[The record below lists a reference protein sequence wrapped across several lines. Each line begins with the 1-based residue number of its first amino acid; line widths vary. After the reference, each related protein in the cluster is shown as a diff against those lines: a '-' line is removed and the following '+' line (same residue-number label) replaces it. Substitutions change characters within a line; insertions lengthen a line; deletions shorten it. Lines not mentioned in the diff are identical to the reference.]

1 MKNTSTLEPEEFLKT
16 LQNLV
21 NGDTSAENWQQLW
34 DKVFKTF
41 QEKVPPYW
49 LLMPT
54 TSYTREWQD
63 YLHENL
69 GLWMTFLRAQQE
81 YIAQFSKMGLQ
92 SIERLRDKLG
102 TTLSEPVSH
111 DTRALYSLWLDSA
124 QEAYTQCVSTEEYRE
139 ILAHLLNTL
148 MAWKQ
153 HERKMLDSMLGTLDL
168 PTRKELDQFNALL
181 QQVRSE
187 VKNIQAEQYG
197 ANIDEMHTEINALR
211 AELDMLKNVGKKPTP
226 VSKRIFPKAEETPP
240 ITKPKI
246 SHDSDEV

>member
-1 MKNTSTLEPEEFLKT
+1 MKDSIESEEFLKIV
-16 LQNLV
+16 QNLV
-21 NGDTSAENWQQLW
+21 HGDASAENWQQLW

-54 TSYTREWQD
+54 TGYTREWQD
-63 YLHENL
+63 YLHDNL
-69 GLWMTFLRAQQE
+69 ELWMTFLRAQQG

-102 TTLSEPVSH
+102 TTVSESAPH

-124 QEAYTQCVSTEEYRE
+124 HEAYTQCVSTEEYRE

-148 MAWKQ
+148 MTWKQ
-153 HERKMLDSMLGTLDL
+153 HERKMFDNMLGTLDL
-168 PTRKELDQFNALL
+168 PTRKELEHFNALL

-187 VKNIQAEQYG
+187 VKEIQSEQYG
-197 ANIDEMHTEINALR
+197 ANLDEMRTEINALR
-211 AELDMLKNVGKKPTP
+211 AELDMLKNAGKKPTP
-226 VSKRIFPKAEETPP
+226 ASKRVYPKTEETSP
-240 ITKPKI
+240 TVKPKTP
-246 SHDSDEV
+246 HDSDED